1 MITVEKKSTHEV
13 RDLLRIKNWG
23 GGEKAT
29 LLPQYRFAGGSKGRT
44 I

>member
-23 GGEKAT
+23 GAT

>member
-23 GGEKAT
+23 GGKAT